1 MYKTITV
8 KKLIII
14 VTIVFA
20 INCESFSQSK
30 PYNAVFDI
38 TTGDTAVHQRV
49 IRWVNGILKEHPDA
63 KLEVVFYGKSL
74 PMVEAGKS
82 TVAKDIINLAGSNKV
97 IFAVCEQAMKVHN
110 VDKNTLLQGVK
121 TVPDALY
128 ELVSKQAE
136 GYGYIKVT
144 N

>member
-1 MYKTITV
+1 M
-8 KKLIII
+8 KLILII
-14 VTIVFA
+14 CTLILSCYTSVYCQT
-20 INCESFSQSK
+20 K

-38 TTGDTAVHQRV
+38 TTDDTAVHQRV
-49 IRWVNGILKEHPDA
+49 IRWVNSISKDYPDA

-74 PMVEAGKS
+74 PMVEKGKS
-82 TVAKDIINLAGSNKV
+82 TVAKDVQKLASSNKV
-97 IFAVCEQAMKVHN
+97 TFAVCEQAMKVHN
-110 VDKNTLLQGVK
+110 VNKNMLIEGVH

-128 ELVSKQAE
+128 ELVTKQAE

>member
-1 MYKTITV
+1 M
-8 KKLIII
+8 KKLILIATVI
-14 VTIVFA
+14 FA
-20 INCESFSQSK
+20 VNNETLSQSN

-38 TTGDTAVHQRV
+38 TTGDTVVHQRV
-49 IRWVNGILKEHPDA
+49 IRWVNNILKEHPDA

-82 TVAKDIINLAGSNKV
+82 TVAKDVINLAGNNKV

-110 VDKNTLLQGVK
+110 VDKKTLLEGVK

-128 ELVSKQAE
+128 ELVSRQAE